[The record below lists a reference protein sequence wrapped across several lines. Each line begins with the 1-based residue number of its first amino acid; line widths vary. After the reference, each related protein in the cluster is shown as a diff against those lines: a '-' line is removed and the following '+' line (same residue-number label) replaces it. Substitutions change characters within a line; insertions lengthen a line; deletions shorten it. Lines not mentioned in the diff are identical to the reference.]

1 MPTARRSHM
10 CFVATTLPCHHSCV
24 NSVYSY
30 NFLLRARKRR
40 MPLPCGRHFSWSPS
54 ARMRGPRPA
63 RSLRS
68 PARFPLSCSPVPAD
82 FFPFRCQLFLEMSRL
97 RHFVFALHPFGGPLV
112 YNSASKVAEWNLDY
126 FFSVFASRNAIST
139 NHGSYFLSILL

>member
-1 MPTARRSHM
+1 MRRTGPLRGDLTCALWPQH
-10 CFVATTLPCHHSCV
+10 FRATTLVSTR
-24 NSVYSY
+24 STRTTSY
-30 NFLLRARKRR
+30 YARARKRR
-40 MPLPCGRHFSWSPS
+40 MPLPCGRHFSWSPC
-54 ARMRGPRPA
+54 ARARVRGPRPA
-63 RSLRS
+63 PSLHS
-68 PARFPLSCSPVPAD
+68 PARFPFSCSPVPAD

-139 NHGSYFLSILL
+139 NQG